1 MKQNVV
7 ERQIMWGDLDSL
19 GIVFYPRYYEWFD
32 ASAHLFFEAIGLN
45 LKTLWEKQQI
55 VFGLV
60 ETSCRYV
67 RSGRYQQSIRIVTR
81 LEEVTSQTLKL
92 KHAIHDRSDDAPMVY
107 GYEKRICMDVTDP
120 RNIAAITM
128 PEDTH
133 SILQKACEH
142 WCPK

>member
-32 ASAHLFFEAIGLN
+32 ASAHLFFEAIGLS
-45 LKTLWEKQQI
+45 LKTLWEKQHI

-60 ETSCRYV
+60 ETSGRYV
-67 RSGRYQQSIRIVTR
+67 RSGRYQQSIRILTR
-81 LEEVTSQTLKL
+81 LEEITRQTLKL
-92 KHAIHDRSDDAPMVY
+92 KHTIHDTSDDAAMVY

-120 RNIAAITM
+120 LNIKAIAI
-128 PEDTH
+128 PEETH
-133 SILQKACEH
+133 SILRKACER
-142 WCPK
+142 